1 MKKPLLRGY
10 IASALVPFDSKFEIN
25 ESEYVAHLKE
35 ISQAHGLCGVYVN
48 AQVGEVFSL
57 TPEERQRLIKIARAT
72 LPRSIP
78 VISGIIGFN
87 LHDMAKA
94 GLEAKEAGAD
104 VLEVFPPFDSTLF
117 FRRLM
122 ASDEAPLQ
130 FFKDLAREVKM
141 PLSIFKYASERGLSY
156 STDVLLRIAEEVEEV
171 VAMKASCLTS
181 ADYYQVWS
189 KLNGNLSLF
198 VTGGDTVDML
208 GMMMIGADGAQAGIM
223 ALGRENW
230 TSFIALSLGG
240 KYTEA
245 RNLYMEK
252 CAPIADHF
260 YGAPLSSFRR
270 HRRGSTTALIKEGLV
285 AMGRFTSARVRAPD
299 LGATDEEREGVVG
312 LLMRMQ
318 LLS

>member
-1 MKKPLLRGY
+1 MKGHSSGATLRARSTY
-10 IASALVPFDSKFEIN
+10 DSKFEID
-25 ESEYVAHLKE
+25 ETEYVAYLPE
-35 ISQAHGLCGVYVN
+35 IAQADGLCGVYVN
-48 AQVGEVFSL
+48 AWVGEIYSL
-57 TPEERQRLIKIARAT
+57 KPEERQRLIKIARAT

-87 LHDMAKA
+87 LHDMVKA

-104 VLEVFPPFDSTLF
+104 ILEVFPPFDSTLF

-122 ASDEAPLQ
+122 SSDEAPFK
-130 FFKDLAREVKM
+130 FFSGLAREVKM

-156 STDVLLRIAEEVEEV
+156 SNDVLLKIAEEIEEV

-189 KLNGNLSLF
+189 KLKGKLSLF

-230 TSFIALSLGG
+230 TQFIALSLDG

-260 YGAPLSSFRR
+260 YGAPLSGFRK
-270 HRRGSTTALIKEGLV
+270 HRRGSTTALIKEALV
-285 AMGRFTSARVRAPD
+285 ATGRFTSARLRDPD
-299 LGATDEEREGVVG
+299 LGATEEERAGVVD
-312 LLMRMQ
+312 LLKRMK
-318 LLS
+318 LVS